1 MPRSDAD
8 IQEVIE
14 QHLRDATDS
23 LEKAARLADAHDLTF
38 DWYGPA
44 GEMNFSYSKLIPW
57 ESSGSCEWEESSGE
71 DEGGWVH
78 NW

>member
-1 MPRSDAD
+1 MAHTDAE
-8 IQEVIE
+8 IEAIIE

-44 GEMNFSYSKLIPW
+44 DEMDFSYSKLIPW
-57 ESSGSCEWEESSGE
+57 ESSGCEWEESSGE

-78 NW
+78 NY